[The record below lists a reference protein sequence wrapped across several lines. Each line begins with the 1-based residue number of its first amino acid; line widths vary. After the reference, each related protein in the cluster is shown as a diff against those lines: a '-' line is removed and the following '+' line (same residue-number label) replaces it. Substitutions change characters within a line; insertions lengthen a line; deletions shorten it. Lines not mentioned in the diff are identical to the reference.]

1 MGLFGSFSSKST
13 KDAARIAA
21 QATETG
27 RVMGNA
33 DIDQGLDTART
44 DYGRAGDLFGNL
56 TTGYGAG
63 SKLYAD
69 ALGVNGAA
77 GTDAARAAF
86 TSSPGYT
93 FNLDQGLQALQRTR
107 AVNGTLASGNADT
120 DTIKFASGL
129 ANQDYSNWLN
139 ALSGYDAKTL
149 AATTGQAGTFGQ
161 MGNLSFQGGAAKAG
175 INTGAA
181 RSVADGAMKIGEAQA
196 KADHNKFGALLG
208 IGNLFSRG
216 VGALAGG
223 GGLGGAFSIFGG
235 GSDLGAGRDSDWV

>member
-1 MGLFGSFSSKST
+1 MGPFGSFSSKST

-77 GTDAARAAF
+77 GTDRARAAF

-129 ANQDYSNWLN
+129 ASQDYGNFLN
-139 ALSGYDAKTL
+139 ALSGYDAKNL
-149 AATTGQAGTFGQ
+149 AATTGQANTFGQ
-161 MGNLSFQGGAAKAG
+161 IGNLSFQGGAAKAG
-175 INTGAA
+175 IDTGAA
-181 RSVADGAMKIGEAQA
+181 KAVADGAYKIGDAQQ
-196 KADHNKFGALLG
+196 KADANKFDAF
-208 IGNLFSRG
+208 I
-216 VGALAGG
+216 
-223 GGLGGAFSIFGG
+223 GGLNLLANGAGKAFSIFG
-235 GSDLGAGRDSDWV
+235 A